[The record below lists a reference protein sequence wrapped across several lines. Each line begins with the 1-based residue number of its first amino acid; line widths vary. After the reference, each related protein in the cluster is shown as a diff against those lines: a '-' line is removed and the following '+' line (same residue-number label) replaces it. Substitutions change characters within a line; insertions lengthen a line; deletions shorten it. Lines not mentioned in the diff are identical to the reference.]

1 MRNEKIKILLI
12 FTVTI
17 LLVYLLY
24 YSKYLFEIV
33 PPIIANGRVF
43 LFGDW
48 TAIVSAIKCDNLG
61 INVFFENPCDPLKRI
76 HVYGSIFLFLPTI
89 TKFKLFFFLIFPII
103 FILIFIITVLY
114 LLRPFN
120 LYSITIYFLSIF
132 NPSTLLLFER
142 FNFDLI
148 IFLGML
154 LIIFINNKI
163 FKFLTLVLLFS
174 MKFWSIILAAI
185 FLFFQKNKFNQSLI
199 YIFFALI
206 LFSGLIYFEYDNLS
220 LINKSSSQITAS
232 KYFIFGIGAFEQTAG
247 KYLDFIS
254 IHPVASTYSILI
266 VIFIF
271 FFSIEK
277 NNLNIN
283 YSRFDEKNFQL
294 LILSSLVLTIM
305 YFLFDNVYYR
315 EVFLIGCI
323 PFFLKLTDRKYYK
336 FLIYLIIFKYIILI
350 FARIIFKELD
360 NDILYI
366 VKSLVDMILISNL
379 MIIILYFFYNLYK
392 KFFQLI

>member
-1 MRNEKIKILLI
+1 MRNEKIKILFI
-12 FTVTI
+12 FTITI

-76 HVYGSIFLFLPTI
+76 HVYGSVFLFLPTI
-89 TKFKLFFFLIFPII
+89 TKFKLFFFLIFPVV
-103 FILIFIITVLY
+103 FILIFIIAVLF

-206 LFSGLIYFEYDNLS
+206 LFSGLIYLEYDNLS

-232 KYFIFGIGAFEQTAG
+232 KYFIFGIGAFEQIAG

-254 IHPVASTYSILI
+254 VHPVASTYSILI

-305 YFLFDNVYYR
+305 
-315 EVFLIGCI
+315 
-323 PFFLKLTDRKYYK
+323 
-336 FLIYLIIFKYIILI
+336 
-350 FARIIFKELD
+350 
-360 NDILYI
+360 
-366 VKSLVDMILISNL
+366 
-379 MIIILYFFYNLYK
+379 
-392 KFFQLI
+392 